1 MTTCRLGR
9 RRVSVATHITLQRWH
24 QYFTSITMH
33 TAFYPPPGVH
43 LTLLQTGCLGEQW
56 CKRQHR
62 NHIRVQVHM
71 TCVRFLLPHPLIS
84 CQSLLFDLKRHKAPN
99 TKKTKTKKNRIFA
112 NPSQMMRNSERDLS
126 QIWRYDAPMEYTTEE
141 AFFRGHSLL
150 SSLIAMAYQDT
161 WLPWTTCNHTHTH
174 THTHSYPYTQKHTH
188 CRSEQKHS

>member
-43 LTLLQTGCLGEQW
+43 LTLLGEQW

-126 QIWRYDAPMEYTTEE
+126 QKWDMMLLWSTLQKK
-141 AFFRGHSLL
+141 HSLEVIAFSPVWL
-150 SSLIAMAYQDT
+150 QWLIRTHGCHEQPAIT
-161 WLPWTTCNHTHTH
+161 PIHTHTRTH
-174 THTHSYPYTQKHTH
+174 IHIHKNTHTNTH
-188 CRSEQKHS
+188 NSVFSAK